1 MLICEDFQSQC
12 VTAVME
18 VHMHWWMFHTRTI
31 IVALDDKV
39 WAYSHLPSTHSS
51 SMRAIQDRTSPPC
64 DSFGTTKLISFFC
77 SFAIARTRW
86 QCFNKKMSLAGVEY
100 GSQCYCGNK
109 FNSKPIPS
117 TACTMQCNANA
128 SELVSSPTDGKH
140 AAPQH
145 LA

>member
-77 SFAIARTRW
+77 SFARTL
-86 QCFNKKMSLAGVEY
+86 LAVLQQENVPCGSGVRLAVLLRE
-100 GSQCYCGNK
+100 QVQLK
-109 FNSKPIPS
+109 ADPFDRLHH
-117 TACTMQCNANA
+117 AMQCKRFGVGEQ
-128 SELVSSPTDGKH
+128 SH
-140 AAPQH
+140 
-145 LA
+145 